1 MQTGSRIAIEQ
12 VRRYARM
19 NLVVGFLVWGIALAG
34 VSMMMPIMYNTIVAD
49 MHWSVAETTSFMAI
63 KSGVSAVGGLFAGA
77 LIVRFGMRR
86 VFLPSMVAIG
96 LSTALLYFVHSLPT
110 YYALAAISGF
120 ASILCLIAIQ
130 VTMAR
135 WYAASLGRMTG
146 IAMIGGALAGFVV
159 PMATTIGLARF
170 GWHATTGM
178 AGVFVLFVVTPAITF
193 LIHESPETYG
203 YSAIELDPPTGHA
216 AATGRRD
223 AGPGPE
229 FAEIVRSPGFW
240 MLILAAAMSGVISN
254 SINEYIPMFIE
265 RNTSL
270 GAYVAALG
278 FTIVIVISGVG
289 KILFG
294 WLFDKLS
301 TRGVALCWALC
312 GVAALL
318 TFPLSGPITFL
329 LFTVTRGLSH
339 GGVVVQ
345 APVLARHIYGTKTL
359 PQVIS
364 LLAAAFHLGASAGIA
379 AIGFGVDHTGGF
391 AIPFAAV
398 TVIAFLAALIALRLV
413 PTYWPGHSPKHA

>member
-1 MQTGSRIAIEQ
+1 MQTGSRIAVER
-12 VRRYARM
+12 VRRYAQM

-34 VSMMMPIMYNTIVAD
+34 VSMMMPIMYNTISTD

-63 KSGVSAVGGLFAGA
+63 KSGVSAIGGLFAGA
-77 LIVRFGMRR
+77 LIVRWGMRR

-96 LSTALLYFVHSLPT
+96 LATALLYFAHSLVT
-110 YYALAAISGF
+110 YYLLAAISGF

-130 VTMAR
+130 VTLAR

-146 IAMIGGALAGFVV
+146 IAMIGGAVAGFIV
-159 PMATTIGLARF
+159 PMATTVGLSHF
-170 GWHATTGM
+170 GWHATAGI
-178 AGVFVLFVVTPAITF
+178 AGVFVLFVVTPAIAF

-203 YSAIELDPPTGHA
+203 YSAIELDPPAKVAAHA
-216 AATGRRD
+216 NRLD
-223 AGPGPE
+223 VGPGPE
-229 FAEIVRSPGFW
+229 FREILRSPAFW
-240 MLILAAAMSGVISN
+240 MLILAAAMSGIISN
-254 SINEYIPMFIE
+254 SINEYIPIFIE
-265 RNTSL
+265 RNTDL

-278 FTIVIVISGVG
+278 FTIVIVISGAG

-294 WLFDKLS
+294 WIFDKFS

-312 GVAALL
+312 GVAAFL
-318 TFPLSGPITFL
+318 TFPLSGPVTFV

-359 PQVIS
+359 AQVIS

-391 AIPFAAV
+391 AVPFGIV
-398 TVIAFLAALIALRLV
+398 TVIGFLAALIALQLQ
-413 PTYWPGHSPKHA
+413 PTYWPGHTPKRA